1 MAENGSGYDYHG
13 YHPIDFSKEDI
24 RLQSKANAMLG
35 IAQDVT
41 FQTLV
46 DEAHKRGMKIIL
58 DIVLNSTGNFGEAN
72 LCQMFRRD
80 YNAVFEGD
88 LDASMIPITVND
100 TDEKGNPGKLA
111 ADYLS
116 LTPGEQHNSRLVM
129 MKNSDGENHD
139 SHNYWHHYAGMGY
152 GRFEEQIGQML

>member
-1 MAENGSGYDYHG
+1 
-13 YHPIDFSKEDI
+13 
-24 RLQSKANAMLG
+24 
-35 IAQDVT
+35 
-41 FQTLV
+41 
-46 DEAHKRGMKIIL
+46 MKIIL
-58 DIVLNSTGNFGEAN
+58 DIVLNSTCNFGEAN
-72 LCQMFRRD
+72 LCQLFRKD

-116 LTPGEQHNSRLVM
+116 LTPGEQHNSRLAM

-139 SHNYWHHYAGMGY
+139 SYNYWHHYAGLSFSSFPITMGSNS
-152 GRFEEQIGQML
+152 RRLC